1 MSVNNDDTNT
11 TVVEMSN
18 IEEEANAKGKIE

>member
-1 MSVNNDDTNT
+1 MSVNNYDTNT

-18 IEEEANAKGKIE
+18 IEEESNAKGKIE